1 MGLLI
6 SIHTAMKSF
15 HVPTYAGI
23 GSRKTPPRV
32 LDFMQYLGWRL
43 ARNGYLLRSGA
54 AAGAD
59 TAFETGCTRA
69 QGQKEIW
76 VPWSGFGDRCEPGF
90 VPLEGHFALAQDL
103 HPKWHFLSAAARK
116 LHARNVGQILG
127 ADLASPVDFVVCWTP
142 DGCSQDSDRTAATG
156 GTGTAIAL
164 ASRHG
169 IPVFNLQADGAY
181 EQLVAHLLW
190 MRDAIAARQSPVA
203 ADLSPAL
210 CTIPGLGSLPAA
222 AAGGD
227 ASLVRA
233 A

>member
-1 MGLLI
+1 M
-6 SIHTAMKSF
+6 
-15 HVPTYAGI
+15 
-23 GSRKTPPRV
+23 
-32 LDFMQYLGWRL
+32 DYLGWRL

-54 AAGAD
+54 APGAD

-76 VPWSGFGDRCEPGF
+76 VPWSGFGDRCEPDYL
-90 VPLEGHFALAQDL
+90 PLDEHFTLAQDL
-103 HPKWHFLSAAARK
+103 HPKWQSLSAAARK

-142 DGCSQDSDRTAATG
+142 DGCDQDSSRTAATG

-190 MRDAIAARQSPVA
+190 MRDTIAARRASAPGYQR
-203 ADLSPAL
+203 PAL
-210 CTIPGLGSLPAA
+210 SVLPGLTSPPVFGAA
-222 AAGGD
+222 GD